1 MTTHSDPTAWG
12 STTTLDAIAAW
23 LATRDRVIVTTHV
36 KPDGDA
42 VGSTL
47 ALVRALNAIDP
58 MKATRRPGESRAEAW
73 YFGPPPSWL
82 ADIARNTPHRVL
94 GHNGPPKHIPADAVV
109 ITDTGSWAQ
118 LEAVREFLLEH
129 AEDSAIVDHHAHGD
143 PEVAPRRVVDTSSA
157 AACQPMAELCRII
170 LGAKRAEDLPRDIAT
185 TLYLGLATDTGW
197 FRHSNVDAKVMATA
211 GALLAAGAENV
222 WLYQTIEQ
230 RDTPARLR
238 LLAAALASLEYFD
251 LVPGDPKAGQLAVM
265 NLTRAD
271 IQNAKAEP
279 GESGGFVDFPQM
291 IASVRVTALLTEASP
306 AEYGLTGEMKGGLTK
321 ISLRS
326 KPGEHAIDVNAA
338 AGTLGGGGHTRAAGA
353 RVAKDLPATAEA
365 VVAAVRA
372 QAAIAMNAKGSRT

>member
-1 MTTHSDPTAWG
+1 MTNPAESNAWG
-12 STTTLDAIAAW
+12 STTTLDAIASW
-23 LATRDRVIVTTHV
+23 LAARDRVIVTTHV

-82 ADIARNTPHRVL
+82 GDIAKGTPHRVL
-94 GHNGPPKHIPADAVV
+94 GRDGPPKHIPADAVV
-109 ITDTGSWAQ
+109 IADTGSWAQ
-118 LEAVREFLLEH
+118 LEAVREFLVEH
-129 AEDSAIVDHHAHGD
+129 AGDAAIVDHHAHGD
-143 PEVAPRRVVDTSSA
+143 PEVAPRRVVDTSCA
-157 AACQPMAELCRII
+157 AACQPMAELCRLV
-170 LGAKRAEDLPRDIAT
+170 LGVKRIEDLPRDVAT
-185 TLYLGLATDTGW
+185 ALYLGLATDTGW
-197 FRHSNVDAKVMATA
+197 FRHSNVDSKVMGTA

-222 WLYQTIEQ
+222 WLYQNIEQ

-238 LLAAALASLEYFD
+238 LLSAALASLEYFD
-251 LVPGDPKAGQLAVM
+251 LVPGSAKAGQLAVM
-265 NLTRAD
+265 RLTRAD
-271 IQNAKAEP
+271 MQNARAES

-291 IASVRVTALLTEASP
+291 IAAVRVTALLTEASP

-353 RVAKDLPATAEA
+353 RVAKDLPATVDA

-372 QAAIAMNAKGSRT
+372 QAAIAMNAKGSRA